1 MNAYR
6 TRKRMKSIAFSSAFY
21 LLLIGLMYIFLF
33 PLLTIVIAA
42 IQDPSSVM
50 DPTVMWVP
58 KKLSLE
64 PLKKAM
70 ELMHFWP
77 AMGKSL
83 LITLLSTAGTCISCS
98 LAAYGLSRYKFPGRN
113 LLFGLAVLTIVVPPV
128 ILTNP
133 AFVNFRYFNPL
144 GIFSLTSSL
153 TGIGSVNLLDTI
165 WTFVFPAFL
174 GVGLRGGL
182 FIFIFRQFFLDAPKE
197 LEEAARIDGCG
208 ALRTFVRIIV
218 PLAVPVFV
226 TVILFSFIWHW
237 NDYYYSASYF
247 LNGVRPI
254 TVEFSDIG
262 TGLYSS
268 GLASGTG
275 TGDISGTG
283 ATLARSYIMAG
294 ALLTIAVP
302 LTLYVFLQRFFTESI
317 ERTGIVG

>member
-182 FIFIFRQFFLDAPKE
+182 FIFIFRQFFFG
-197 LEEAARIDGCG
+197 RTQG
-208 ALRTFVRIIV
+208 AGGGSSHRWMRGVTHIRTYHC
-218 PLAVPVFV
+218 
-226 TVILFSFIWHW
+226 TV
-237 NDYYYSASYF
+237 
-247 LNGVRPI
+247 G
-254 TVEFSDIG
+254 G
-262 TGLYSS
+262 TGICHGHPVLFHMALERLLLFRLLFLKRSPSHHCGIQRYWYR
-268 GLASGTG
+268 LVQLRASFGYRDG
-275 TGDISGTG
+275 
-283 ATLARSYIMAG
+283 RH
-294 ALLTIAVP
+294 
-302 LTLYVFLQRFFTESI
+302 
-317 ERTGIVG
+317 